1 MATLPSFMTPH
12 KEKKRETIENNWNE
26 GDVIKDIPEYPRAT
40 RFLANGIDNT
50 KLEARKPKIRVS
62 RGTSDES
69 YEENDIVPGRRIQG
83 PHYNKKQT
91 ITIELSNK
99 K

>member
-1 MATLPSFMTPH
+1 MTPH
-12 KEKKRETIENNWNE
+12 NKKKKKKKETIKNNRNE

-40 RFLANGIDNT
+40 QFLANEIDNT

-69 YEENDIVPGRRIQG
+69 YEENDIFSGRRIQG
-83 PHYNKKQT
+83 SHHKDKQL
-91 ITIELSNK
+91 LSK
-99 K
+99 

>member
-1 MATLPSFMTPH
+1 MSTLPSFMTPH
-12 KEKKRETIENNWNE
+12 KKREERETIENNWNE

-40 RFLANGIDNT
+40 QFLANGIDNT

-69 YEENDIVPGRRIQG
+69 YEENDIFPGRRIQG
-83 PHYNKKQT
+83 PHHEKQT
-91 ITIELSNK
+91 IIIELSNK